1 MKTFKFY
8 LVLLIALIFYSCG
21 NNEEISAE
29 AAPKSTT
36 YTENVSADELLT
48 QLKAR
53 EPELAQFIEENPFTN
68 FKTNKGKTDYYLDL
82 EHIVAVKNNQNEA
95 VYSIPLY
102 MKSDVGSPYLYT
114 LSVAV
119 NPENI
124 YTNLITKEPLDND
137 TFNYYGSSFNI
148 YKKNSQ
154 TAKTNLVDCY
164 CTKVYTDCACHSVH
178 AASGCDHPAV
188 IVTCGC
194 SGSGGS
200 SGYIPPSVPTGG
212 DLTSWNGG
220 LNSPTT
226 YAPTGDGI
234 YIALRKH
241 FRPDYE
247 FTPLEKYNIINQTAY
262 SSKLIDFLNAEGST
276 PINKAF
282 VLQMLKSMED
292 GIFAMVKQLTFSI
305 NNFLYSQK
313 SPFNVDLNSI
323 FENASAAENKKFLEA
338 YNALSDSPE
347 FKDLFLKIFQDSKKY
362 NVKFEIANIA
372 GGASGNTDTN
382 LLDPTNNI
390 ITIDANF
397 IKNNS
402 KLVVAK
408 TILHECI
415 HAFLNV
421 KLCDGQLGSIPGINN
436 NDFYNIVN
444 EQYNG
449 FSPGQNQ
456 HNFIYTYML
465 PTMVKVLTDIKDKL
479 VTPAE
484 SLTLSGLGMYI
495 PYDNSPRTK
504 FNWVDFY
511 HNLSLS
517 GLQNCSFFKNEIGTF
532 NSDGIPNITVNQ
544 TLMQSYNQY
553 NNYGRQNLRP

>member
-1 MKTFKFY
+1 MKSLKFY
-8 LVLLIALIFYSCG
+8 LVSIIALIFYSCG

-36 YTENVSADELLT
+36 YTENVNAEELLT

-53 EPELAQFIEENPFTN
+53 EPELAQFIEENPFSN

-102 MKSDVGSPYLYT
+102 MKSDVSSPFLYT

-164 CTKVYTDCACHSVH
+164 CTKVYTDCSCCSIH
-178 AASGCDHPAV
+178 ASAGCTHPAV

-247 FTPLEKYNIINQTAY
+247 FTPLEKYNIINQPAY
-262 SSKLIDFLNAEGST
+262 SGKLVDFLNFEKST

-282 VLQMLKSMED
+282 TLQMLKSMENGD
-292 GIFAMVKQLTFSI
+292 FIMTKQLTNSI
-305 NNFLYSQK
+305 NNFIYSQK

-323 FENASAAENKKFLEA
+323 FENASAAESKKFLEI
-338 YNALSDSPE
+338 YDALSKSEE
-347 FKDLFLKIFQDSKKY
+347 FKKLFLAIFDDNTKF
-362 NVKFEIANIA
+362 NVKFEIVDKVYKQDNPALEEVNANTSDIP
-372 GGASGNTDTN
+372 GTDN
-382 LLDPTNNI
+382 YLIKLNKKLFQKDPNFGQ
-390 ITIDANF
+390 ITIEN
-397 IKNNS
+397 
-402 KLVVAK
+402 AK

-415 HAFLNV
+415 HAYLFVKAKNPAIGMDIETALNISYPS
-421 KLCDGQLGSIPGINN
+421 K
-436 NDFYNIVN
+436 
-444 EQYNG
+444 EE
-449 FSPGQNQ
+449 Q
-456 HNFIYTYML
+456 HNFMADKMI
-465 PTMVKVLTDIKDKL
+465 PTMQKVLSEIRDL
-479 VTPAE
+479 VTTNAGRIE
-484 SLTLSGLGMYI
+484 VQQ
-495 PYDNSPRTK
+495 RTIHPTINPMTSTPWIWSEYYK
-504 FNWVDFY
+504 Y
-511 HNLSLS
+511 LSLK
-517 GLQNCSFFKNEIGTF
+517 GLEETKSFMADYPFE
-532 NSDGIPNITVNQ
+532 SDQWKLFAKYIE
-544 TLMQSYNQY
+544 
-553 NNYGRQNLRP
+553 YGHQDLQL